1 MHVYKGKEAAG
12 TEAAT
17 LHATVG
23 AKGEWSVAPASELPD
38 ETYTVVASE
47 PSTIGNTEGLSE
59 KSTFIIF
66 TRPPTVVITKPPEGR
81 SNKTK
86 PAFEGEASETEPVSV
101 HIYEGTTTSGKEVVP
116 ALKAT
121 VSEGKWH
128 VTATTELAEG
138 KYTAVAVEP
147 SSIENAS
154 GESKAVQF
162 EIVTRP
168 PTVTMEA
175 LIPRSKENTPNF
187 KGTASEPGQVTVHV
201 YKGKEDKGT
210 EAAKL
215 QATVG
220 PKGEWSVPTTTALPD
235 ETYTAVATE
244 PSAIGNAQGES
255 ASDTFEIFTKPPTV
269 EITSG
274 PSALSNKNLPSFEGK
289 ASETEP
295 VVVHIHEGSATGP
308 EVMPPL
314 KATVSEDKWHVVATS
329 TLKDGEYTAVATE
342 PSSIGN
348 AEGESNPWQTFVIRT
363 VPPSLKCTR
372 RVQVRRNDAVVQRL
386 VERIRDRRSH
396 GGGCRNRRT
405 STDAV
410 RSLLRQR
417 LVDRAH
423 RDAVP
428 GRLQG
433 AGHPDEQHRKWAGDL

>member
-1 MHVYKGKEAAG
+1 M
-12 TEAAT
+12 
-17 LHATVG
+17 
-23 AKGEWSVAPASELPD
+23 
-38 ETYTVVASE
+38 
-47 PSTIGNTEGLSE
+47 
-59 KSTFIIF
+59 
-66 TRPPTVVITKPPEGR
+66 
-81 SNKTK
+81 
-86 PAFEGEASETEPVSV
+86 
-101 HIYEGTTTSGKEVVP
+101 
-116 ALKAT
+116 
-121 VSEGKWH
+121 
-128 VTATTELAEG
+128 TATTELAEG

-175 LIPRSKENTPNF
+175 LIPRSKENTPTF

-255 ASDTFEIFTKPPTV
+255 ALGHVRNLHETSDSRNHEWTVGALEQEPTV
-269 EITSG
+269 VRR
-274 PSALSNKNLPSFEGK
+274 EGQRNR
-289 ASETEP
+289 TRGRP
-295 VVVHIHEGSATGP
+295 HPRRLGDRGP

-314 KATVSEDKWHVVATS
+314 KATVSEGKWHVVATS

-348 AEGESNPWQTFVIRT
+348 AEGESKPWQTFVIRT
-363 VPPSLKCTR
+363 VPPSSNAQPPARSPTKPR
-372 RVQVRRNDAVVQRL
+372 
-386 VERIRDRRSH
+386 RRSAA
-396 GGGCRNRRT
+396 RRT
-405 STDAV
+405 NPGTVNVA
-410 RSLLRQR
+410 LR
-417 LVDRAH
+417 
-423 RDAVP
+423 
-428 GRLQG
+428 
-433 AGHPDEQHRKWAGDL
+433 